1 RAREASSACCKNRTG
16 EQALP
21 TEAAKTREAP
31 AALREGGF
39 SAMMQ
44 EPGPRQQ
51 ERFVQVAQR
60 LKEKYKC
67 LPPQVTERSHLAL
80 PPAFAQLAM
89 GKQYDL
95 VIGVMI
101 PDDFHGL
108 IRRAGPY

>member
-1 RAREASSACCKNRTG
+1 
-16 EQALP
+16 
-21 TEAAKTREAP
+21 
-31 AALREGGF
+31 
-39 SAMMQ
+39 M
-44 EPGPRQQ
+44 
-51 ERFVQVAQR
+51 QVAQR

-101 PDDFHGL
+101 SDDLHGL
-108 IRRAGPY
+108 ISRAGPYYEEHGRRILTVVPAAEGLGLGWRCWLVRAVIKTSIGRSIGCITFPHG